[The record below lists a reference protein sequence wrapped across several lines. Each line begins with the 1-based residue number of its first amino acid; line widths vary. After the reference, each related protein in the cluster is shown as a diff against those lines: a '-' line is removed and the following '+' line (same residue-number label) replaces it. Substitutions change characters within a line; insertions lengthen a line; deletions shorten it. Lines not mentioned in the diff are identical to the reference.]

1 VLIQFLNAAPMTWV
15 SSDDWRVE
23 IGKEKESLVVEYF
36 IAQRDKLF
44 PIDWLGEE
52 VGDHFL
58 GGGVNNVEASQFILF
73 TQEEV
78 FIVYVE
84 RSLRERLIVLDQSD
98 SGEVVLM

>member
-1 VLIQFLNAAPMTWV
+1 MTWV

-58 GGGVNNVEASQFILF
+58 GGGVNNVEASQFILSRKKK
-73 TQEEV
+73 
-78 FIVYVE
+78 YLL
-84 RSLRERLIVLDQSD
+84 SMWSVL
-98 SGEVVLM
+98 